1 MQYIQFIFDG
11 LLSVMAN
18 VKVDPLK
25 RPKKC
30 HKEAMS
36 DRTVQYSVRA
46 NRVYTAQIQ
55 QLLKKLTAERV
66 IFKYNNTEVNFT
78 ILIIQI
84 ICEAQQPIII
94 VFQMSSLG
102 SQPQVKKA
110 LLSSIDTLHTGQTKA
125 IAQQLNTDLIQSL
138 YRTARQIQHLIN
150 CQVHV

>member
-1 MQYIQFIFDG
+1 MFDG

-66 IFKYNNTEVNFT
+66 IFKYNNNEVSFT
-78 ILIIQI
+78 ALNIRI
-84 ICEAQQPIII
+84 ICEAQQPITI
-94 VFQMSSLG
+94 VF
-102 SQPQVKKA
+102 
-110 LLSSIDTLHTGQTKA
+110 
-125 IAQQLNTDLIQSL
+125 
-138 YRTARQIQHLIN
+138 
-150 CQVHV
+150 

>member
-1 MQYIQFIFDG
+1 
-11 LLSVMAN
+11 MAN

-94 VFQMSSLG
+94 VF
-102 SQPQVKKA
+102 
-110 LLSSIDTLHTGQTKA
+110 
-125 IAQQLNTDLIQSL
+125 
-138 YRTARQIQHLIN
+138 
-150 CQVHV
+150 